1 MNMKKIRVT
10 IWHEYGAEKLHEVVS
25 RLYPEGQHKALADM
39 LMQESDDFDIT
50 VSELSQPELG
60 LPDNLLENTD
70 VLVWWSHFRHDM
82 VPDDLCE
89 KIMNR
94 VRRDGMGFIALHSS
108 HGAKPFDRLV
118 GSTGSM
124 SWGTEVNEVL
134 WMLLPSHPIA
144 KDIPLYI
151 HLPSEEIY
159 SEPFCI
165 GHPDEVIFGGWF
177 ETGHFLRAGVTFQ
190 RGLGK
195 VFYFQP
201 GHETCESYYNKDIV
215 KIIANSIRWAAPT
228 AGFTDPGMPMIGNLA
243 QELGITTK
251 PDAAE

>member
-39 LMQESDDFDIT
+39 LMLESDDFDIT

-60 LPDNLLENTD
+60 LPDNLLDNTD

-134 WMLLPSHPIA
+134 WTLLPSHPIA

-228 AGFTDPGMPMIGNLA
+228 AGFTDLGMPMIGNLA

>member
-1 MNMKKIRVT
+1 
-10 IWHEYGAEKLHEVVS
+10 
-25 RLYPEGQHKALADM
+25 
-39 LMQESDDFDIT
+39 
-50 VSELSQPELG
+50 
-60 LPDNLLENTD
+60 
-70 VLVWWSHFRHDM
+70 
-82 VPDDLCE
+82 
-89 KIMNR
+89 
-94 VRRDGMGFIALHSS
+94 MGFIALHSS

-134 WMLLPSHPIA
+134 WTLLPSHPIA

-215 KIIANSIRWAAPT
+215 KIIANSIRWTAPT